1 MAIKPVSKEQS
12 FKQVQAPQFQ
22 SNERMINVSFTLPN
36 ELIAMVDNYKFERR
50 LRSRSEVVRLAL
62 QELFEKA

>member
-12 FKQVQAPQFQ
+12 FNQVQAPQFQ

-36 ELIAMVDNYKFERR
+36 ELIA
-50 LRSRSEVVRLAL
+50 SEVVRLAL